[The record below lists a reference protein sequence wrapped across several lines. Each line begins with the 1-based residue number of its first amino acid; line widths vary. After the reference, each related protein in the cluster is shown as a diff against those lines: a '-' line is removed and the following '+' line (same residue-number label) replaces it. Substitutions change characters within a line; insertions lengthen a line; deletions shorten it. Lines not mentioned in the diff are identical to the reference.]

1 MRMVCPQHAASVLCW
16 PHTRDA
22 CASAL
27 GCRTRRERRRVAHDA
42 RVRRDSA
49 RARHTCVGNRR
60 GGERV
65 CDTVD
70 EAPRGGA
77 TPMHR
82 HALAMARRAV
92 HPSRACPLLHGA
104 AGAGKP
110 VSRSSAPD
118 SRPGARPYKAAARHR
133 NRGHRRC
140 RSVGS
145 RPCRCRAD
153 FRAGRGLAS
162 NFWRPTVRR
171 RELRGR
177 GHRRG
182 ARGRHGGRG
191 RGQGG
196 AAKEGDHRDA
206 CVVSLLSICHVDLP
220 RALLSL
226 SASIK
231 HGADECLRV
240 CTICLCNRRSACNR
254 HGSSISPRLFDQYRR
269 HKQDVSATDAVPA
282 PDSLSGSGTVTV
294 VDIDQNFDKWPVF

>member
-1 MRMVCPQHAASVLCW
+1 MRMACPQHAASVLCW

-82 HALAMARRAV
+82 HALVMARRAV
-92 HPSRACPLLHGA
+92 HLSRACPLLHGA

-110 VSRSSAPD
+110 VSRSSAFD
-118 SRPGARPYKAAARHR
+118 SRPGARPWKAAARHCI
-133 NRGHRRC
+133 RGHRRC

-162 NFWRPTVRR
+162 K
-171 RELRGR
+171 LRGR

-191 RGQGG
+191 RGGV
-196 AAKEGDHRDA
+196 AKEGDLRDA
-206 CVVSLLSICHVDLP
+206 CVVSLSICQVDLP
-220 RALLSL
+220 RSQLA
-226 SASIK
+226 
-231 HGADECLRV
+231 H
-240 CTICLCNRRSACNR
+240 SACNR
-254 HGSSISPRLFDQYRR
+254 QLRDLQRCSAQGEKNGLHGFHALRGRR
-269 HKQDVSATDAVPA
+269 HSCRR
-282 PDSLSGSGTVTV
+282 
-294 VDIDQNFDKWPVF
+294 